1 MMQFFQKIIDIVL
14 PPRCLLCGK
23 IISGENGLCAECFS
37 KINFISYPICKRC
50 GYPISNGFEGMNCP
64 NCINNTKSPFSMQ
77 RAMVYYDENT
87 RPLITN
93 FKFRDKTEN
102 ASFLAKWLYAAGQDI
117 WQQGAD
123 LLVPV
128 PLHAKRLRHRKFN
141 QSALM
146 CKELSRLT
154 GIPVEYNS
162 LVRSINTKPQV
173 ECSGHTR
180 ISNIKGAFKVTN
192 TKAFEGKRIVIID
205 DVITTGST
213 LQECGLEIKKSGA
226 SEVNALVV
234 ARVIK

>member
-1 MMQFFQKIIDIVL
+1 
-14 PPRCLLCGK
+14 
-23 IISGENGLCAECFS
+23 
-37 KINFISYPICKRC
+37 
-50 GYPISNGFEGMNCP
+50 
-64 NCINNTKSPFSMQ
+64 MQ

-128 PLHAKRLRHRKFN
+128 PLHAKRLRHRRFN